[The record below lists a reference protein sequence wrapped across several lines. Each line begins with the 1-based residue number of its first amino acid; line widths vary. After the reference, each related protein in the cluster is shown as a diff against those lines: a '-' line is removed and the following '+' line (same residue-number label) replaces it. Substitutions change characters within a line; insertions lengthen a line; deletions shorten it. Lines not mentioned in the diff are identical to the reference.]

1 MVEDL
6 PPDQRGWLLS
16 ALCVYAERVWR
27 DPSVTMEEILDHY
40 PQMSGQTRIACG
52 FLGAAV
58 LRDTQRWLSQRQA
71 RALRRQ
77 KELEAKGQA
86 RPYSEVLADVMQRD
100 EQDSTRA
107 SAPLRQAED
116 AVRLDTTYLNFEESF
131 VRLRE
136 IICRRAGL

>member
-1 MVEDL
+1 MENAKRGFVFYFDNYFVVEDL

-77 KELEAKGQA
+77 QGDRPGRPRLPPGALLEPGS
-86 RPYSEVLADVMQRD
+86 RTWS
-100 EQDSTRA
+100 
-107 SAPLRQAED
+107 
-116 AVRLDTTYLNFEESF
+116 
-131 VRLRE
+131 
-136 IICRRAGL
+136 